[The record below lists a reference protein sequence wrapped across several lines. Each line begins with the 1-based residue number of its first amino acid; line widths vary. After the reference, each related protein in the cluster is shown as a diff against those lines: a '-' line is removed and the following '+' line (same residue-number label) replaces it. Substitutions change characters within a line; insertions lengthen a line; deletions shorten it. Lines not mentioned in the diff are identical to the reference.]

1 MKPLS
6 STSGRLARALSA
18 LVALALLVALAGPGL
33 GIAGAHAGAGH
44 HVHRHVAS
52 DVASEAAFGDD
63 LSASAHDHECC
74 RPADSSLPCIGGCL
88 VACGLFAGTSASDL
102 QLDHVDLWR
111 APSGTRPIDAEPDL
125 ATPPPKVL
133 G

>member
-6 STSGRLARALSA
+6 STSGRLARTLSVLVTLA
-18 LVALALLVALAGPGL
+18 LVVVLALPGF
-33 GIAGAHAGAGH
+33 ATSGAHAGAGH
-44 HVHRHVAS
+44 HVHDHVRSDGAS
-52 DVASEAAFGDD
+52 SADLVAFAD
-63 LSASAHDHECC
+63 AHDHECC

-88 VACGLFAGTSASDL
+88 VACGLFDGSSAADL
-102 QLDHVDLWR
+102 RLDHVDLWR
-111 APSGTRPIDAEPDL
+111 APSGTRPIGAEPDL